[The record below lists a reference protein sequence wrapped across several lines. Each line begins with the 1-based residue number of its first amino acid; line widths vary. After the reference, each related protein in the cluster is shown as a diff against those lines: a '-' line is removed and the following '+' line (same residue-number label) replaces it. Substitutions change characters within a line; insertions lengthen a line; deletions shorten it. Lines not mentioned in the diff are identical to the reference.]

1 MGKLHK
7 VQHGPKTAIKTKL
20 MTHNSFAKIR
30 VISLICLIVQTFM
43 KRLRAKLNKAKTT
56 GLLIGSLKHN
66 SPKSNDIKWTKSAV
80 KTSFSR
86 I

>member
-1 MGKLHK
+1 MFNCPNFYEKATG
-7 VQHGPKTAIKTKL
+7 
-20 MTHNSFAKIR
+20 
-30 VISLICLIVQTFM
+30 
-43 KRLRAKLNKAKTT
+43 AKLNKAKTT